1 MAVEP
6 ARFDQQRESD
16 VLGFVKRT
24 EFPVGADRWLTVVSP
39 EQPDGTELSLV
50 PDGHPAVKPFKEA
63 LARDGISGDIVRRG
77 RLQAEFQRLQGFVVQ
92 FTQEPVVMGPATT
105 AVFDDPCSN
114 LIQIA
119 QKN

>member
-1 MAVEP
+1 M
-6 ARFDQQRESD
+6 
-16 VLGFVKRT
+16 
-24 EFPVGADRWLTVVSP
+24 ADRRIARAARRHGAVA
-39 EQPDGTELSLV
+39 GA
-50 PDGHPAVKPFKEA
+50 DGHPAVKPFKEA